1 MTRNE
6 LIADLTADYQDEL
19 RKTEKAGQRCE
30 IYGLGDLSKE
40 WSIKPPFDKKLSL
53 TDMSYDDLYVVFRE
67 CEMMKDALENFMDAL
82 DYLID
87 AKRSL
92 EHSDDYE
99 CDDDE

>member
-1 MTRNE
+1 MTRKE

-19 RKTEKAGQRCE
+19 QKTEKAGERCE
-30 IYGLGDLSKE
+30 VYGLGNLSKD
-40 WSIKPPFDKKLSL
+40 WSIKPPFDKKLSVA
-53 TDMSYDDLYVVFRE
+53 DMSYDDLCMVFRD
-67 CEMMKDALENFMDAL
+67 CEMMKDAL

>member
-6 LIADLTADYQDEL
+6 LIVVLTADYQDEL
-19 RKTEKAGQRCE
+19 KKTEKAGQRCE

-53 TDMSYDDLYVVFRE
+53 ADMSYDDLCVVFRE